1 VRNQYLATY
10 DIAGDKRLRR
20 VFRCLNGYGDPIQY
34 SVFFRDLSPQE
45 PVLLLADLTEIIHQ
59 QEDEML
65 IVNLGLID
73 GRGSEVVESLRR
85 KLRPTER
92 GSVVV

>member
-1 VRNQYLATY
+1 
-10 DIAGDKRLRR
+10 

-34 SVFFRDLSPQE
+34 SVFFCDQSPQE

-59 QEDEML
+59 QGDQVL
-65 IVNLGLID
+65 IVNLGPID
-73 GRGSEVVESLRR
+73 GRGGEVVESLGR